1 MKTLEKEKFK
11 SLSKGGQEINYV
23 FAPNGH
29 AVIIWSQNVVDTTGQ
44 SYYGNHDLR
53 YVQLGGGNKRSKI
66 AVFDSQVSD
75 VAWSPDSEDF
85 IVISGKQPAVC
96 TLYTK
101 N

>member
-23 FAPNGH
+23 FALNGH
-29 AVIIWSQNVVDTTGQ
+29 AVIIWTQHVVDTTGQ

-66 AVFDSQVSD
+66 AVFDNQVSD

-96 TLYTK
+96 TLYSK